1 MTQKWQGNG
10 EMKEMDV
17 GANPTVFT
25 HVVRRTGPELF
36 GVELPVGKLS
46 VELGRTGIPWRR

>member
-36 GVELPVGKLS
+36 GVEWPVGQLS
-46 VELGRTGIPWRR
+46 VEENGTGIPRER